1 MEDINVKNKGILP
14 ERFYIGYAIN
24 IGNGVEELERDYLP
38 VALSEYE
45 DGVIFDEI
53 SNERVFV
60 GETIDDITSDEFLG
74 LDINETEYNLFVL
87 KDTLAELPR
96 DEFMRYLKRILMS
109 KGLDNFKSSLD
120 ILVNS
125 TKRWREYLSLVKENK
140 KTKVKEKSLLPNVK
154 AC

>member
-74 LDINETEYNLFVL
+74 LDINCF
-87 KDTLAELPR
+87 K
-96 DEFMRYLKRILMS
+96 RYFSRI
-109 KGLDNFKSSLD
+109 
-120 ILVNS
+120 
-125 TKRWREYLSLVKENK
+125 TKRWIYEIFK
-140 KTKVKEKSLLPNVK
+140 KNFNV
-154 AC
+154 